1 MENKN
6 GNYYNRV
13 ILGLFGVTDTREEA
27 WMAEAAGPF
36 QAEMPRF
43 IRSNALAS
51 DRQGRGYMN
60 RANAACTLFQCIPFS
75 PAAEALIWVNV
86 MCQSIASAS
95 EKVVC
100 VLTPQD
106 EGTPTKLPNKY
117 SSGKHS
123 FATVKLSS

>member
-1 MENKN
+1 MEK
-6 GNYYNRV
+6 
-13 ILGLFGVTDTREEA
+13 
-27 WMAEAAGPF
+27 AAGPF

-43 IRSNALAS
+43 IRSNALAF
-51 DRQGRGYMN
+51 DRQDRGYMN
-60 RANAACTLFQCIPFS
+60 RANAACTLFQCILFS

-106 EGTPTKLPNKY
+106 EGTQPNFQVSIRLESTALQRSSYQAETLRPCQEITTAYLPFM
-117 SSGKHS
+117 S
-123 FATVKLSS
+123 